1 MFCGFWY
8 VWDSSWLCLVITII
22 EIRAGLSPVGV
33 DGRNHRAMGFTHSSH
48 SDFNG
53 VKFVRGNYDASDTNC
68 VTQYLVQVTTKKE
81 RKNIQSRRSSDKK
94 NWVWWWWWRR
104 DDERIDEYEIAA
116 GGRSGTERW
125 EWYWLG
131 LGGLIRHNNGDNI
144 MTLSRSWLP
153 WKRSWALARSHCS
166 LDGVDALFFLPYL
179 CPFIL
184 SSHLPLSRCCLHRHR
199 GRVHTSNFFALTS
212 AKNGAYIL
220 IASRLLGR
228 SRLPPVRIF

>member
-1 MFCGFWY
+1 MEEATLPLRHCPSVPRFYMLWHKWHTTLFR
-8 VWDSSWLCLVITII
+8 S
-22 EIRAGLSPVGV
+22 
-33 DGRNHRAMGFTHSSH
+33 
-48 SDFNG
+48 
-53 VKFVRGNYDASDTNC
+53 
-68 VTQYLVQVTTKKE
+68 QVTTKKE
-81 RKNIQSRRSSDKK
+81 RKESQNKRSSGKK
-94 NWVWWWWWRR
+94 NWVWWRWWS

-116 GGRSGTERW
+116 GGRGGTERW
-125 EWYWLG
+125 VWNGVG

-199 GRVHTSNFFALTS
+199 GRVRIWKRISIVDSWWPWSGGGALGSSGSLAIATS
-212 AKNGAYIL
+212 L
-220 IASRLLGR
+220 IENED
-228 SRLPPVRIF
+228 